1 LTVVAPGLPEAEVT
15 PDGTIAI
22 TLLRSVGWLSRF
34 DLPSRPIPAGPEM
47 PTPGAQL
54 HGRHEASI
62 SLLAGMDPAGARAA
76 TLALH
81 GAIVGAGPLLPSG
94 FALVAISPPSVLLS
108 ALKPA
113 AHGDGIVLRLLNP
126 TDDPLDA
133 VVRLG
138 FPVASARAVRID
150 EEPDDWPVDFRRG
163 EIRVSVPRH
172 ASKTVLLVA
181 HATRG

>member
-1 LTVVAPGLPEAEVT
+1 LTVVSPGLPEAEVT

-54 HGRHEASI
+54 HGRHQASI
-62 SLLAGMDPAGARAA
+62 SLLAGRDPAAARAA
-76 TLALH
+76 TLGLH
-81 GAIVGAGPLLPSG
+81 GAIVGAGPLLPAGLS
-94 FALVAISPPSVLLS
+94 LVAISPPSVLLS

-113 AHGDGIVLRLLNP
+113 ARGDGIVLRLLNP
-126 TDDPLDA
+126 TDDALDA

-150 EEPDDWPVDFRRG
+150 EAPDDWPVHFSDRSL
-163 EIRVSVPRH
+163 RVGVP
-172 ASKTVLLVA
+172 A
-181 HATRG
+181 HALRTVMLEPGAA